1 MIIPG
6 VSWQV
11 GFDGSVIWHLDKFA
25 GFNGGDINATVYT
38 QIRHQGKFTR
48 NLHAVRGHDNIA
60 DKLYFLS
67 NRNFDLQNDTIF

>member
-1 MIIPG
+1 M
-6 VSWQV
+6 
-11 GFDGSVIWHLDKFA
+11 GFDVSVIWHLDKFA
-25 GFNGGDINATVYT
+25 GFDGRDVNATVYT

-67 NRNFDLQNDTIF
+67 NRNFDIQNDTIFLIELQ